1 MGKRS
6 KQRAA
11 HKKRMTAERLA
22 KLRRAQ
28 GDSSLGLPTVM
39 DMTAPEYRS
48 DFEST
53 AGLSRR

>member
-1 MGKRS
+1 
-6 KQRAA
+6 
-11 HKKRMTAERLA
+11 MTAERLA

-39 DMTAPEYRS
+39 DMTEPEYRS